1 MKKMLLFLPAVLLAL
16 FISGCGKNPDAEI
29 QSKIPDSANVL
40 CLVDGNYVV
49 QTRFYKENWESVFKK
64 MKKDDGL
71 SEEFFT
77 SRVLFFASFK
87 EESGGLVFQSKEGQA
102 AKLFDRVLA
111 KCKENSKFKDVK
123 ETANDGVRCIN
134 ALLDGKPITVALFNE
149 NLLLAAV
156 IAKGHVL
163 LEDVP
168 GTGKTVTARC
178 FAKSNGGAFSRIQ
191 FTPDLLPAD
200 ITGTRVYRQD
210 RGEFV
215 FHPGPVFA
223 NILLADEINRATPR
237 TQSALLECM
246 EERQVTDGGVT
257 RTLPD
262 PFLVIATQNPIE
274 IQGTFPL
281 PEAQLDRFLLRLTPG
296 YPDHEEALRILD
308 RFLRDEPILSLEP
321 VCDCEAL
328 AEAQHALPQCEV
340 ETDVRGYIAD
350 LCEYTRKDD
359 RAQLGVSPRGMLALM
374 RASQALALTQG
385 RSFVIPDDVQRL
397 AVPVLAHR
405 VISRGYASKAAS
417 GRQIILDAL
426 SAVPVPTEKR

>member
-1 MKKMLLFLPAVLLAL
+1 MNHTEIAALAGR
-16 FISGCGKNPDAEI
+16 I
-29 QSKIPDSANVL
+29 
-40 CLVDGNYVV
+40 
-49 QTRFYKENWESVFKK
+49 KENIA
-64 MKKDDGL
+64 
-71 SEEFFT
+71 
-77 SRVLFFASFK
+77 RVVVGK
-87 EESGGLVFQSKEGQA
+87 EEMI
-102 AKLFDRVLA
+102 D
-111 KCKENSKFKDVK
+111 
-123 ETANDGVRCIN
+123 
-134 ALLDGKPITVALFNE
+134 
-149 NLLLAAV
+149 LLLAAV

-178 FAKSNGGAFSRIQ
+178 FAKSIGGEFSRIQ

-257 RTLPD
+257 RALPD

-296 YPDHEEALRILD
+296 YPDHDEALQILD
-308 RFLRDEPILSLEP
+308 RFLKDEPIQHLEP
-321 VCDCEAL
+321 VCDCGTL
-328 AEAQHALPQCEV
+328 AEAQQALPQCEV

-350 LCEYTRKDD
+350 LCEYTRKDE

-405 VISRGYASKAAS
+405 VISRGYSSQAAAS
-417 GRQIILDAL
+417 RQIVLDAL